1 MTATTLQ
8 STRPPVTPQ
17 PLARPAALARI
28 VSVTGSQ
35 AVAVLEPQPE
45 PRSPAAAQEVRVH
58 VGSLIRI
65 ATPGST
71 VIGSV
76 TGLSVPTA
84 SMGETTGELRLVE
97 LDLVGEVT
105 REGDGGTRQFKR
117 GITNLPSLG
126 DALTLATPDE
136 LGLVYAPGG
145 RSAITIGHLCQNERI
160 PARVAMD
167 DLLGK
172 HFAVVGTTGS
182 GKSCAVTCI
191 LQQVL
196 VEHQHAHILVL
207 DMHNEYS
214 TAFGT
219 FAECIN
225 PANLYLPFWLM
236 NLDEIV
242 EVLVNIGE
250 YRDAEIAI
258 LYDAI
263 LSAKRRYSEGGAMR
277 LTGTVRKA
285 VDGQAVVGLDT
296 PTPFRLSDVIAHV
309 DEQLGKLE
317 RTQNSIPLRRLKS
330 RIEQLTMDPR
340 YAFMFGGITV
350 QDDMSEVLGRLFR
363 VPANGKPITVLDLSA
378 VPSEILNVVISV
390 ICRMTFDIGV
400 WSQGQLP
407 ITLVCEEAHRYAP
420 HQSADVFQS
429 TRRELAKIAK
439 EGRKYGISLGLVS
452 QRPSEIDP
460 TILSQCNTMFAMR
473 LTTEADQK
481 VCFAAA
487 SDGAM
492 NLLELLPS
500 LGDCEAVV
508 IGQGVPLP
516 MRIRFQELE
525 EGRMPRSQ
533 SARFSSAWRRE
544 AMSAQGLDKIVERW
558 RLNKRDNT

>member
-1 MTATTLQ
+1 MTTTTLG
-8 STRPPVTPQ
+8 SRLAGGGAQ
-17 PLARPAALARI
+17 PLARPASLARI

-35 AVAVLEPQPE
+35 AVAVLEPPTRGQTSGLE
-45 PRSPAAAQEVRVH
+45 ARIH

-65 ATPGST
+65 STPGAT

-76 TGLSVPTA
+76 TGMSVPTA
-84 SMGETTGELRLVE
+84 SMGESTGELRLVE
-97 LDLVGEVT
+97 LDLVGEVL
-105 REGDGGTRQFKR
+105 RSADGAGRRFKR
-117 GITNLPSLG
+117 GISNLPSLG
-126 DALTLATPDE
+126 DTLTLANPDE
-136 LGLVYAPGG
+136 LGLVYAPGD
-145 RSAITIGHLCQNERI
+145 RSSIAIGHLAQNERI
-160 PARVAMD
+160 PARVVVD

-191 LQQVL
+191 LQQLL
-196 VEHQHAHILVL
+196 VEHTHAHILVL

-214 TAFGT
+214 TAFGER
-219 FAECIN
+219 AECIN
-225 PANLYLPFWLM
+225 PGNLYLPFWLM
-236 NLDEIV
+236 SLEEIV
-242 EVLVNIGE
+242 EVLVHVSE

-258 LYDAI
+258 LYEAI
-263 LSAKRRYSEGGAMR
+263 IFAKRRYSDGGSLRSA
-277 LTGTVRKA
+277 GSVRKSA
-285 VDGQAVVGLDT
+285 DGQTVVGLDT
-296 PTPFRLSDVIAHV
+296 PTPFRLADLIAYI
-309 DEQLGKLE
+309 DEQLGRLE
-317 RTQNSIPLRRLKS
+317 RTQNSIPLRRLKG
-330 RIEQLTMDPR
+330 RIELLTMDPR

-420 HQSADVFQS
+420 HQSLDAFQS

-500 LGDCEAVV
+500 LGDSEAVL

-516 MRIRFQELE
+516 MRIRFLQLDEA
-525 EGRMPRSQ
+525 RMPRSQ
-533 SARFSSAWRRE
+533 SARFSSVWRRE
-544 AMSAQGLDKIVERW
+544 TMSVEGLERIVERW
-558 RLNKRDNT
+558 RLNKREPA

>member
-8 STRPPVTPQ
+8 RPPAGPP
-17 PLARPAALARI
+17 PLARSPVLARI

-35 AVAVLEPQPE
+35 AVAVLEPQAQP
-45 PRSPAAAQEVRVH
+45 PDLPHAQEARVH

-76 TGLSVPTA
+76 TGLSVPAA
-84 SMGETTGELRLVE
+84 SMGEPAGELRLVE

-105 REGDGGTRQFKR
+105 RGGDGGTRRFKR

-126 DALTLATPDE
+126 DALTLATSEE
-136 LGLVYAPGG
+136 LGLVYAPGD
-145 RSAITIGHLCQNERI
+145 RNAITIGHLCQNEHI
-160 PARVAMD
+160 PARVVMD

-214 TAFGT
+214 TAFGAL
-219 FAECIN
+219 AECIN
-225 PANLYLPFWLM
+225 PTNLYLPFWLM

-258 LYDAI
+258 LYEAI
-263 LSAKRRYSEGGAMR
+263 LSAKRRYSEGGGMR
-277 LTGTVRKA
+277 IAGTVRKA

-296 PTPFRLSDVIAHV
+296 PTPFRLSDVIAHI

-317 RTQNSIPLRRLKS
+317 RTQSSIPLRRLKS

-420 HQSADVFQS
+420 HQSAEVFQS
-429 TRRELAKIAK
+429 TRRELARIAK

-544 AMSAQGLDKIVERW
+544 AMGAQGLDKIVERW
-558 RLNKRDNT
+558 RLNKRDSS